1 MGFSSPVM
9 LSVGSNATWP
19 LARLTLDADG
29 LTIALRGWAAK
40 PFSWLGF
47 DASPVHIAYDELVRV
62 ERLNVRH
69 GLRFHTQ
76 TKEERGRHW
85 DRRNGT
91 TFFWL
96 PGHRGRL
103 SEALTQHGIEIT

>member
-1 MGFSSPVM
+1 
-9 LSVGSNATWP
+9 
-19 LARLTLDADG
+19 
-29 LTIALRGWAAK
+29 
-40 PFSWLGF
+40 
-47 DASPVHIAYDELVRV
+47 VRV